1 MELRH
6 LQSFVVLATELNFTR
21 AALRLH
27 IAQPPLSQR
36 IRELEDELGVKLF
49 DRSTRK
55 VTLTVAG
62 RVFLDSIQPMF
73 RQLDGA
79 VEACRKAGRGETGN
93 LRLGYTGRASHV
105 RLPGLVRDCRRHYS
119 DIALDIQGPLPT
131 GELRLKLLD
140 GTLDAALCFLP
151 LEGKHIVSHEFML
164 SEFSIALAD
173 AHPLAAKAKLRVADL
188 AQEPFIAYPSGKG
201 FHLRGAMDAIC
212 LEAGF
217 LPRVVRETEA
227 SQTLLCLVAA
237 GTGVAI
243 IPRDI
248 ESFNMEGVVFRPLPA
263 DAPKLQHG
271 IAWLQTNRN
280 PALGRLLAL
289 CGVAAAA
296 G

>member
-6 LQSFVVLATELNFTR
+6 LHSFMVLATELNFTR

-36 IRELEDELGVKLF
+36 IRELEEELGVKLF

-55 VTLTVAG
+55 VALTVAG

-79 VEACRKAGRGETGN
+79 VEACRKAGRGETGS

-105 RLPGLVRDCRRHYS
+105 RLPGLVRDCRRLYS

-151 LEGKHIVSHEFML
+151 LEGKHIVSHGFML

-173 AHPLAAKAKLRVADL
+173 AHPLASKAALGVVDL

-248 ESFNMEGVVFRPLPA
+248 ESLNMEGVVFRPLPA

-271 IAWLQTNRN
+271 IAWLETNRN
-280 PALGRLLAL
+280 PALSRLLAL
-289 CGVAAAA
+289 CGVEA
-296 G
+296 GAV